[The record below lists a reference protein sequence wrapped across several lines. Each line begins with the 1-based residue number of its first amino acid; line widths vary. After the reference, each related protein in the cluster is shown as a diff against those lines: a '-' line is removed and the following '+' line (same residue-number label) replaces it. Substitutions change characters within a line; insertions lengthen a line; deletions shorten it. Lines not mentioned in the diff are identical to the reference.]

1 MLRIKKKIHKPC
13 LRCGKLFEKE
23 TKRQTVC
30 KKCRKLAWKHG
41 GETRQ
46 KQYKMLEGKFKY
58 FGVRKVSS
66 FSLPKLGPLSPVT

>member
-13 LRCGKLFEKE
+13 LRCDKLFEKE
-23 TKRQTVC
+23 TKRQTIC

-46 KQYKMLEGKFKY
+46 KQHKMLKGKVKY
-58 FGVRKVSS
+58 FGIRKVPS
-66 FSLPKLGPLSPVT
+66 FSLPKLGPLRPVN